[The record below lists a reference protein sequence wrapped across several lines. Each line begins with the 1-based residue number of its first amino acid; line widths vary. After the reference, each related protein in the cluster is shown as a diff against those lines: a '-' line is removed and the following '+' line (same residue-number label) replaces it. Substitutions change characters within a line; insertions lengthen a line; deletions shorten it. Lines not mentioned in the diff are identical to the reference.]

1 MLKQLLFC
9 MLLSLAPVSE
19 LRGAIPVGLAAD
31 IPIAILYPACVLA
44 NLIPV
49 PFVIVFLRRVLE
61 WMQRRGGVLQKGADW
76 LIRRGSSKSSLVKK
90 YEMLGLYLLVAIP
103 LPGTGAWTGALV
115 AALLGRCIKHAL
127 PVIGAGVATAGVLVL
142 LFCKGVIHIAGL
154 I

>member
-1 MLKQLLFC
+1 
-9 MLLSLAPVSE
+9 MLLSIAPVSE

-31 IPIAILYPACVLA
+31 IPVALLYPACVLA

-49 PFVIVFLRRVLE
+49 PFIILFLRKLLT
-61 WMQRRGGVLQKGADW
+61 WMQRCGGFLQRAADW
-76 LIRRGSSKSSLVKK
+76 LIRRGASKSQLVKK
-90 YEMLGLYLLVAIP
+90 YEMLGLYLLVAVP

-115 AALLGRCIKHAL
+115 AALLGRRIKHAM

-142 LFCKGVIHIAGL
+142 LICKGVIHIAGL

>member
-1 MLKQLLFC
+1 

-19 LRGAIPVGLAAD
+19 LRGAIPVGLVAD

-115 AALLGRCIKHAL
+115 AALLGRRIKHAL